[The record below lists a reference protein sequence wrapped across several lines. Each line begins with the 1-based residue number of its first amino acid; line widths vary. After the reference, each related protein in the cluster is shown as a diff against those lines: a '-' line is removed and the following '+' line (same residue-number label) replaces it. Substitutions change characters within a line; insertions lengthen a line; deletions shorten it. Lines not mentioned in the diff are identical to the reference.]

1 MSSITAFLFIIGLL
15 VFVHELGHF
24 LVAKWCGV
32 KVEKFSLGFGPT
44 LLSFTRG
51 ETEYKICVLPFGG
64 YVKMSGEENEGHII
78 VESARKGAKT
88 PFEKGDRIISIE
100 GIDIT
105 PESRWKEIIGSLR
118 GLEGS
123 RKVVVEKQNSEVVL
137 KAGYAELEPLEA
149 YLESEYPRSYSQKS
163 VLRRLSIVT
172 AGPLMNFI
180 LPFVLLP
187 VAFMTGVYV
196 PSYTESEPLVRWV
209 ESGAEKSAI
218 RKGDRIVSVNGTKVK
233 KWIEVSSALKTAGET
248 VEIEVERPGGR
259 VLIES
264 SRKNLMPAL
273 IAEERAAVIGSVAVG
288 SPAYRA
294 GIKPEDRIVS
304 IGNEKISGWDDMAR
318 IITQSEGRQLALEL
332 EREGKTVAT
341 SVIPVLAPDTQRAFI
356 GITMKR
362 EETFKKFG
370 FFESIAM
377 GFKRAVLM
385 LVEIVSLFFGF
396 LFSLIGG
403 EISLGQAG
411 KTVAGPLFIAKM
423 SGAMAQK
430 GLASLL
436 IFASFISVNLG
447 LVNLLPIP
455 VLDGGHVVYLSIEAA
470 RKKPLSRATLE
481 ITQKIG
487 FSLLITIM
495 LIATY
500 NDVSNLWGE
509 ITGWVKNLGGL
520 SG

>member
-32 KVEKFSLGFGPT
+32 RVEKFSLGFGPT

-51 ETEYKICVLPFGG
+51 ETEYKICALPFGG
-64 YVKMSGEENEGHII
+64 YVKMSGEGEEPHILVENIGKAE
-78 VESARKGAKT
+78 KT

-100 GIDIT
+100 GTEIM
-105 PESRWKEIIGSLR
+105 PESCWREIIGSLR

-123 RKVVVEKQNSEVVL
+123 REVVVERRNSKVVL
-137 KAGYAELEPLEA
+137 KAGYPEMEPLEA
-149 YLESEYPRSYSQKS
+149 YSESEYPRSYSQKS

-187 VAFMTGVYV
+187 VALMAGIYV
-196 PSYTESEPLVRWV
+196 PSYTESEPFVRRV
-209 ESGAEKSAI
+209 ENGGGKSAI
-218 RKGDRIVSVNGTKVK
+218 RKGDKIVSIDGKRVK
-233 KWIEVSSALKTAGET
+233 KWTDVSSALKAADET
-248 VEIEVERPGGR
+248 VEVEIERPDGR
-259 VLIES
+259 VLVKS
-264 SRKNLMPAL
+264 PKKNLAPGL
-273 IAEERAAVIGSVAVG
+273 IAEERVAVVGSVAPG

-294 GIKPEDRIVS
+294 GIKPRDRIVS

-318 IITQSEGRQLALEL
+318 VIMRSEGRKLDLKL
-332 EREGKTVAT
+332 EREGKIVLVSA
-341 SVIPVLAPDTQRAFI
+341 VPVLSPETGMGII

-362 EETFKKFG
+362 EETFRKFG
-370 FFESIAM
+370 VVESVVM
-377 GFKRAVLM
+377 GFKRAASM
-385 LVEIVSLFFGF
+385 LAEIVSLFFGF

-411 KTVAGPLFIAKM
+411 KSVAGPLFIAKM

-430 GLASLL
+430 GIASLL

-455 VLDGGHVVYLSIEAA
+455 ILDGGHVVYLSIEAA
-470 RKKPLSRATLE
+470 RRKPLARATLE
-481 ITQKIG
+481 ITQKMG
-487 FSLLITIM
+487 FSLLIAIM

-500 NDVSNLWGE
+500 NDVLNLWEE
-509 ITGWVKNLGGL
+509 ITSWVKNLGGL
-520 SG
+520 IG